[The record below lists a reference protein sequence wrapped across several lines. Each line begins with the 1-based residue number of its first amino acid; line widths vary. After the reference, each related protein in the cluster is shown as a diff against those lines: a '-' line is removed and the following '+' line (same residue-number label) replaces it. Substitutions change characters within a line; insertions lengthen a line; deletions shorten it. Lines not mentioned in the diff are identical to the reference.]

1 MRGEGRE
8 AIQGAFMEAAAGGSE
23 RDGGEGRD
31 GVKGC
36 RTMRGVCRAMTGQKE
51 RAEPGL
57 KVCVPHI
64 PEMSPTLPGTVLGA
78 WAFGRGFGYKGATL
92 RNGRSD
98 L

>member
-1 MRGEGRE
+1 MRGERGE

-23 RDGGEGRD
+23 RDGVGG
-31 GVKGC
+31 KGC
-36 RTMRGVCRAMTGQKE
+36 RTMRGVRRAMMGQKE
-51 RAEPGL
+51 RAELGL

-64 PEMSPTLPGTVLGA
+64 PTVSPTLPGTVPGA